1 MIAHSRLLFNLPFG
15 VFSVMMRPI
24 SSFLVILLLLQTT
37 FVVVTGRSVARKDLQ
52 LSESTTSPL
61 TNQDILSLVKA
72 KLSPEVIIAK
82 IKSSHGSFDVSPD
95 KLQDL
100 KTGGVPD
107 EVIAAI
113 VEASK
118 RLKTQDPG
126 SSEFQKAGPLQIPD
140 GTLIEIEAPYTI
152 NSMDFKPNDEISFR
166 VVNPLKINGITVIE
180 QGAAATARIETAK
193 RGGHFGKAGLLVWT
207 MQTVTAVDGAQVP
220 LRVESVRLRG
230 DSKGAKVATGMI
242 ITGVLLWPIAPVAL
256 LHGFKRGKDA
266 FIPAG
271 KRYEVFVNG
280 QAAVKVK

>member
-1 MIAHSRLLFNLPFG
+1 
-15 VFSVMMRPI
+15 MMRPI